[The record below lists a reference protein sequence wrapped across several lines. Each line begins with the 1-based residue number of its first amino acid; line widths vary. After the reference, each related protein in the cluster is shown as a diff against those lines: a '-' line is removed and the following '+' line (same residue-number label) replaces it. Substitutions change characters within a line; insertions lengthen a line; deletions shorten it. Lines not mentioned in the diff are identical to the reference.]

1 MLDRRACEAI
11 VASSQSF
18 RMNGGRDSV
27 LVEQSLLALLH
38 TFEVAARHLSF
49 TKAAEELHLTQGAIS
64 QRVQR
69 LEEQLR
75 FKLFLRMARRL
86 ALTPEGEQL
95 LSALSVSLQQI
106 NEVIADIR
114 FKELRGTLV
123 IGLPPAFGQLWLMPR
138 LPGFKAQYRSL
149 DLVFQIQNGLPDFET
164 DPTDMAVHYGN
175 TDLRHL
181 QVWTL
186 LEEWLVPVCS
196 PGYAEDHGLIE
207 KRDLKACSLLHC
219 TESIENHDITQEWA
233 QWSAATQIQP
243 PHHNRKYV
251 FNQHAVALE
260 AAKHGMGVA
269 MGRWYL
275 VMPAVLRGELVLP
288 FDYKIPAG
296 RGYRLCCSRDHVQ
309 RPRHQAFA
317 NWLRQVMS
325 DWRDI
330 HDASLDTGGAQ
341 PFIEPCI
348 ASAASPSRRPESDK
362 PATDSRKIN

>member
-1 MLDRRACEAI
+1 M
-11 VASSQSF
+11 
-18 RMNGGRDSV
+18 

-75 FKLFLRMARRL
+75 FKLFLRMTRRL
-86 ALTPEGEQL
+86 SLTQEGEQL
-95 LSALSVSLQQI
+95 LTALSVSLQQI

-114 FKELRGTLV
+114 FKELRGTLT
-123 IGLPPAFGQLWLMPR
+123 IGLPPAFGQMWLMPR
-138 LPGFKAQYRSL
+138 LPGFKSQYRSL
-149 DLVFQIQNGLPDFET
+149 DLIFQIQNSLPDFES
-164 DPTDMAVHYGN
+164 DPTDMAVHYGHSEFP
-175 TDLRHL
+175 HL
-181 QVWTL
+181 QVWPF

-196 PGYAEDHGLIE
+196 PSYAHDHGLLE
-207 KRDLKACSLLHC
+207 GYDLKACSLLHC
-219 TESIENHDITQEWA
+219 TESLENFEVTHEWSH
-233 QWSAATQIQP
+233 WSSATRIAP

-251 FNQHAVALE
+251 FNQHAIAIE
-260 AAKHGMGVA
+260 AAKNGMGVA

-296 RGYRLCCSRDHVQ
+296 RGYRLCCAQEHVN

-317 NWLRQVMS
+317 NWLKQVV
-325 DWRDI
+325 DEWREI
-330 HDASLDTGGAQ
+330 HDASLAATPGQ
-341 PFIEPCI
+341 PFVEPCLHTDYPLSTKQCEK
-348 ASAASPSRRPESDK
+348 AGGEK
-362 PATDSRKIN
+362 P